1 MASLSILLNM
11 SSSISRIEKENIS
24 KVWPLNGILL
34 NIKLLTVWGK
44 NEISAVQVAWIF
56 DTDCCKLLHNLP
68 LNIFKND
75 LISSHL
81 KDNLHKET
89 RLSLVFNPHQV
100 SWCRLKHRPFF
111 SWGDCKC
118 QEKLKAMIM
127 QSFGGTTKSIM
138 VFFLKKIYCVVLCLV
153 YLLHLKFESVLKYSF
168 Q

>member
-11 SSSISRIEKENIS
+11 SSSVSRMEKENIS

-44 NEISAVQVAWIF
+44 NEISAIQDAWIF

-81 KDNLHKET
+81 KHNLHKET
-89 RLSLVFNPHQV
+89 RLLVFNPHHV
-100 SWCRLKHRPFF
+100 SWCRLKQGLFF
-111 SWGDCKC
+111 FLGAIVSPKRNWKLWLCKVLEG
-118 QEKLKAMIM
+118 QQRVLWY
-127 QSFGGTTKSIM
+127 
-138 VFFLKKIYCVVLCLV
+138 FLKKD
-153 YLLHLKFESVLKYSF
+153 LLRSVMFDVFITSQIWICFEI
-168 Q
+168 